1 MFNTIYAAS
10 YDSYNDWGNT
20 IFSNWTW
27 LWEAMS
33 FWDFLLLAISVI
45 IFVGFI
51 LSIVFILWW
60 GLLLIL
66 SGGKEEKT
74 KPAINT
80 IRYSILWIFI
90 TVWAVF
96 LAPILWN
103 LLWMQNIS
111 KYMTPKAIYERI
123 TSLWH
128 KMLWDQSDLSWW
140 SSDVY
145 DWKNKN
151 LDDLDF

>member
-1 MFNTIYAAS
+1 MFSTINAE
-10 YDSYNDWGNT
+10 YNEAWNS
-20 IFSNWTW
+20 IFSNT
-27 LWEAMS
+27 LWEAMW
-33 FWDFLLLAISVI
+33 FWEFLLLAISVI
-45 IFVGFI
+45 IFIGFI

-90 TVWAVF
+90 TVGTIFV
-96 LAPILWN
+96 APILWN
-103 LLWMQNIS
+103 LLWMQNVS
-111 KYMTPKAIYERI
+111 DFFTPKAIYERI
-123 TSLWH
+123 TQLGN
-128 KMLWDQSDLSWW
+128 KMLWNNAIQNAW
-140 SSDVY
+140 SSDIY